1 MGDDLKMFSLPYEM
15 DEYMTFMLSSKSN
28 GLNNPILEEVSDE
41 ILKNSFGKVL

>member
-1 MGDDLKMFSLPYEM
+1 M